1 MGERNEGRLK
11 VRQSNIIAAFCI
23 VLGVALLGAQ
33 ARPHYRSYRMG
44 DDIAA
49 ISRQL
54 GVPMPAASQAGGTVR
69 ELRWRADY
77 VRRGTEAADPV
88 ERLVFSFHH
97 DQLFRIVIDYAP
109 TRTEGMRAADVV
121 AAVAKVYGAPTK
133 RADPP
138 VQVGLLPMRPVDTVV
153 AQWNDDDL
161 DVALLQLDGRPAF
174 RLIVASPLLQTR
186 ARIAGNHEAAADLN
200 EWAAG
205 ETERAVPRNQTGA
218 AREQTRRVNVASFI
232 P

>member
-1 MGERNEGRLK
+1 
-11 VRQSNIIAAFCI
+11 
-23 VLGVALLGAQ
+23 
-33 ARPHYRSYRMG
+33 MG
-44 DDIAA
+44 DDIAV

-54 GVPMPAASQAGGTVR
+54 GVPVPAASQARGTVR

-77 VRRGTEAADPV
+77 VSPGAEATDPV
-88 ERLVFSFHH
+88 ERLLFSFHH

-109 TRTEGMRAADVV
+109 TRTEGMGAADVV

-138 VQVGLLPMRPVDTVV
+138 VQVGLQPMRPVDTVV
-153 AQWNDDDL
+153 AQWNHDDV
-161 DVALLQLDGRPAF
+161 DVALLQLDGQPAF
-174 RLIVASPLLQTR
+174 RLIVASPLLQAR
-186 ARIAGNHEAAADLN
+186 ARTAGNHEAAADLR

-205 ETERAVPRNQTGA
+205 ETERVIPRNQTGPG
-218 AREQTRRVNVASFI
+218 REQTRRVNVASLI

>member
-1 MGERNEGRLK
+1 MS
-11 VRQSNIIAAFCI
+11 QSNDRTVFAAICV
-23 VLGVALLGAQ
+23 VLGVTLLGAQ
-33 ARPHYRSYRMG
+33 ARPHYRTYRMG

-49 ISRQL
+49 ISRHL
-54 GVPMPAASQAGGTVR
+54 GVPRPAAAQAGGTVR

-77 VRRGTEAADPV
+77 VPRGTEAADPV
-88 ERLVFSFHH
+88 ERLLFSFH
-97 DQLFRIVIDYAP
+97 DNQLFRIVIDYAP

-121 AAVAKVYGAPTK
+121 AAVAKVYGTPT
-133 RADPP
+133 RRVDPP
-138 VQVGLLPMRPVDTVV
+138 MQVGLQPMRPIDTVV

-174 RLIVASPLLQTR
+174 RLIVASPLLQAR
-186 ARIAGNHEAAADLN
+186 ARTAGNHEAAADLS

-205 ETERAVPRNQTGA
+205 ETDRAVPANQTGM

>member
-1 MGERNEGRLK
+1 MS
-11 VRQSNIIAAFCI
+11 QSNNRNVIAASCV
-23 VLGVALLGAQ
+23 VLGVTLLGAQ
-33 ARPHYRSYRMG
+33 ARPHYRTYRMG

-49 ISRQL
+49 ISRHL
-54 GVPMPAASQAGGTVR
+54 GVPRPAAAQAGGTVR

-77 VRRGTEAADPV
+77 VPRGTDAADPV
-88 ERLVFSFHH
+88 ERLLFSFH
-97 DQLFRIVIDYAP
+97 DNQLFRIVIDYAP

-121 AAVAKVYGAPTK
+121 AAVAKVYGTPT
-133 RADPP
+133 RRVDPP
-138 VQVGLLPMRPVDTVV
+138 MQVGLQPMRPIDTVV

-174 RLIVASPLLQTR
+174 RLIVASPLLQAR
-186 ARIAGNHEAAADLN
+186 ARTAGNHEAAADLS

-205 ETERAVPRNQTGA
+205 ETDRVVPATQTGM
-218 AREQTRRVNVASFI
+218 AREQTRLVNVASFI

>member
-1 MGERNEGRLK
+1 MS
-11 VRQSNIIAAFCI
+11 QSNDRTLIAASCI
-23 VLGVALLGAQ
+23 VLGVTLLGAQ
-33 ARPHYRSYRMG
+33 ARPHYRTYQMG
-44 DDIAA
+44 DDIVA

-54 GVPMPAASQAGGTVR
+54 GVPIPAASQAGGGTVR

-77 VRRGTEAADPV
+77 VPRGTQAADPV
-88 ERLVFSFHH
+88 ERLMFSFHH
-97 DQLFRIVIDYAP
+97 NQLFRIVIDYAP

-121 AAVAKVYGAPTK
+121 AAVAKVYGAPTR

-138 VQVGLLPMRPVDTVV
+138 VPVGLEPMRPVDTVV

-174 RLIVASPLLQTR
+174 RLIVASPPLQAR
-186 ARIAGNHEAAADLN
+186 ARSAGNHEAAADLN

-205 ETERAVPRNQTGA
+205 ETERAVPGNQTGA
-218 AREQTRRVNVASFI
+218 AREHTRRVNVGSFI